1 MCNGNPVM
9 WGERNDKGLIKLLS
23 NDDLSFGAL
32 NGPFVGVL
40 MDVWVRQRFGITGL
54 WCCGGAENA
63 NLNYGCR
70 ELEAA
75 VESDT
80 GRLSVE
86 NVLEAELR
94 NTC

>member
-1 MCNGNPVM
+1 VQARKLNVRCATEIPSCGK
-9 WGERNDKGLIKLLS
+9 ERNDKGLIKLLS

-32 NGPFVGVL
+32 NGPFGVL

-70 ELEAA
+70 EL
-75 VESDT
+75 
-80 GRLSVE
+80 RLQ
-86 NVLEAELR
+86 
-94 NTC
+94 